1 MTLVNQSN
9 SACPD
14 CGLSLIPANDVSR
27 NLSIDHRVLQ
37 FGLIVTVFV
46 LLVLVYVYYAAS
58 V

>member
-14 CGLSLIPANDVSR
+14 CVLSLIPANDVSR